1 MSDGMLFDVENT
13 DCLNCGRPLTSD
25 KCVWCDPPKD
35 IYKSDMAAK
44 KIATSRDKAISR
56 VDAHADIEWKV
67 KAYTIGEQ
75 IAREN
80 ETMISEDIWDALTRN
95 GFTTHEPRAMGAVM
109 RKLNSRK
116 VVEATDRFITSPS
129 PLGHGRPTRVWR
141 SLIFTGVLR
150 ASEPDDRN
158 STTHPVPASP
168 PRSPISD
175 YLGCAYC
182 GSERH
187 TTRKCPDA

>member
-25 KCVWCDPPKD
+25 KCVWCYPPKD
-35 IYKSDMAAK
+35 IYKSDMAAR
-44 KIATSRDKAISR
+44 KIAVSRDKAINR

-75 IAREN
+75 IARAN
-80 ETMISEDIWDALTRN
+80 ETMISENIWDALTRN

-116 VVEATDRFITSPS
+116 VVEATDRFIPSPS

-141 SLIFTGVLR
+141 SLIFGGILQ
-150 ASEPDDRN
+150 ASEPN
-158 STTHPVPASP
+158 ASQPHPVPVP
-168 PRSPISD
+168 PHSGPTSD
-175 YLGCAYC
+175 TCPAC
-182 GSERH
+182 GAGEYDH
-187 TTRKCPDA
+187 YGEDA